1 MSDLRFVSVM
11 MFCGSCKSISRSNG
25 RLMHLFVSDELP
37 WSSFEKE
44 KGERKNV
51 IELHFI
57 SLQGELV
64 GRCFPHYPHDEVRRS
79 YGALNNGVLGGKRST
94 LLAVMARLLLDI
106 ETSNRF
112 GNTCC
117 DMPSLQYI
125 LHNVFFEKTFVGY
138 PYNSGFYTQTV
149 GPRGLAIEHK
159 LEFG

>member
-57 SLQGELV
+57 SLFIDWYV
-64 GRCFPHYPHDEVRRS
+64 S
-79 YGALNNGVLGGKRST
+79 
-94 LLAVMARLLLDI
+94 
-106 ETSNRF
+106 
-112 GNTCC
+112 
-117 DMPSLQYI
+117 
-125 LHNVFFEKTFVGY
+125 
-138 PYNSGFYTQTV
+138 YTQVFVYT
-149 GPRGLAIEHK
+149 
-159 LEFG
+159 